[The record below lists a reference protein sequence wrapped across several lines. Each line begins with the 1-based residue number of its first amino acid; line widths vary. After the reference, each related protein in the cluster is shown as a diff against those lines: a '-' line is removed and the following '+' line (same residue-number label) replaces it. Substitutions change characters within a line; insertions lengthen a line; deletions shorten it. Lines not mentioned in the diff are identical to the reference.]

1 MLPTHHVI
9 AYGGLE
15 AGFKFVGP
23 FNTERE
29 AVDFA
34 KEYQAHQSTIAWGVH
49 RLIDPLS
56 LTGIPIEEA

>member
-1 MLPTHHVI
+1 MLPTNYVI
-9 AYGGLE
+9 AYGSLE
-15 AGFKFVGP
+15 TGFKFVGP

-34 KEYQAHQSTIAWGVH
+34 DEYQAHQSTIAWSVH

-56 LTGIPIEEA
+56 LTGLPIEEA

>member
-1 MLPTHHVI
+1 MLPTHYVI
-9 AYGGLE
+9 ASGSLE
-15 AGFKFVGP
+15 TGFKSVGP

-34 KEYQAHQSTIAWGVH
+34 DEYQAHQSTIARGVH

-56 LTGIPIEEA
+56 LTGTPIEEA